1 MRGIIVI
8 FTIFVAVN
16 CQQKQFTENDLRQL
30 QIALHQSTNYMR
42 KEVKNEDVSI
52 CIGATRAGKST
63 LINYLIGTKL
73 KFVRHSRI
81 APITIEKVDN
91 QSKGP
96 AIGQGATSKTTIPTK
111 WESNV
116 HSKMIIW
123 DSPGFD
129 DNRGTVQDITNA
141 YYLYQLVKNVN
152 SLKIILVIDVN
163 DILNDN
169 IKPFTSVLKAVENLL
184 GQKMSDFFSSITVI
198 FTKVPNTIEGV
209 PADRE
214 IINEKLASQFLLNNG
229 MDLSDNSKEFVKHFI
244 KHKEQMGFLKRPET
258 IGILSSTADVNIF
271 SAITS
276 TKSIPKNNLQQLR
289 PSISETSQLCLY
301 GIRNRLYSKTA
312 FEDLQNGIDSL
323 VDKKVI
329 NADNLN
335 YDDDKHVKHQLKL
348 MQKTLKNIDNDLI
361 NATSSDH
368 DFSKRIEILKMIDNS
383 IANTINENH
392 LLETVTLIEF
402 VDKLLDLQEGKIL
415 SKKLEKVLSSSR
427 LKVRSAI
434 SSIREKLGEITH
446 QEREESIRKEQN
458 EYNKQL
464 LNINSKIK
472 GLHEKNHEKKSG
484 WDKLLDLAPY
494 LVAGVLGMIG

>member
-8 FTIFVAVN
+8 FTILVAVN
-16 CQQKQFTENDLRQL
+16 CQQTQFTENDIRQL
-30 QIALHQSTNYMR
+30 QKALHQSTNYMR
-42 KEVKNEDVSI
+42 KEVKNEDASI
-52 CIGATRAGKST
+52 CIGAIRAGKST

-73 KFVRHSRI
+73 KFVRHSRN

-96 AIGQGATSKTTIPTK
+96 AIGRGATTKTKIPTR
-111 WESNV
+111 WVSDV
-116 HSKMIIW
+116 HSNMSIW

-141 YYLYQLVKNVN
+141 YYLYQLLQSVN
-152 SLKIILVIDVN
+152 SLKIILTIDIN
-163 DILNDN
+163 DILHDN
-169 IKPFTSVLKAVENLL
+169 IKPFISVLSAVENLL
-184 GQKMSDFFSSITVI
+184 GEKMRNFYSSISVI
-198 FTKVPNTIEGV
+198 LTKVPNTLEGV
-209 PADRE
+209 PVDME
-214 IINEKLASQFLLNNG
+214 FINEKLADQFLSNFDI
-229 MDLSDNSKEFVKHFI
+229 DLSNNSKAFVEHFI
-244 KHKEQMGFLKRPET
+244 KHNEQMGYMKRPEI
-258 IGILSSTADVNIF
+258 IGNITTAVDVNIF
-271 SAITS
+271 PAITS

-289 PSISETSQLCLY
+289 PSISETSQLYLY
-301 GIRNRLYSKTA
+301 GIRNTLYSKAA
-312 FEDLQNGIDSL
+312 FEELQNGIDSL

-368 DFSKRIEILKMIDNS
+368 DFFKRIEILKMMDNS
-383 IANTINENH
+383 IAKTINENH

-434 SSIREKLGEITH
+434 SSIREQLGEITH
-446 QEREESIRKEQN
+446 
-458 EYNKQL
+458 
-464 LNINSKIK
+464 
-472 GLHEKNHEKKSG
+472 
-484 WDKLLDLAPY
+484 
-494 LVAGVLGMIG
+494 